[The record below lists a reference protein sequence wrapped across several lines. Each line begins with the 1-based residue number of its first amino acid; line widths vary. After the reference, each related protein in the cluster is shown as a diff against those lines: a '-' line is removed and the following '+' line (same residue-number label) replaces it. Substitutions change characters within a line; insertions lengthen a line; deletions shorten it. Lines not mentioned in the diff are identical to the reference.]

1 MAWKWLLKISGRHH
15 QLLYD
20 YKRNSKAKC
29 ESSLVGTHELLQ
41 LFCIG
46 ARHLCHFG
54 ASLVELERRHTLDAA
69 GSSGLFV
76 LIHVHLHEHD
86 LAPCSASIAAKIGA
100 MRWHGPHQVAVKSTT
115 TSLSVLRASSNAA
128 LSASDRTPPRSR
140 STRWSVDSFWML

>member
-20 YKRNSKAKC
+20 YKRNSKAKW

-76 LIHVHLHEHD
+76 LIHIHLHEHD
-86 LAPCSASIAAKIGA
+86 LSLVFSIHCCKDRRDALARPAPGRGEVHNHELVGAESVVECGLVRERSDAA
-100 MRWHGPHQVAVKSTT
+100 H
-115 TSLSVLRASSNAA
+115 
-128 LSASDRTPPRSR
+128 
-140 STRWSVDSFWML
+140 